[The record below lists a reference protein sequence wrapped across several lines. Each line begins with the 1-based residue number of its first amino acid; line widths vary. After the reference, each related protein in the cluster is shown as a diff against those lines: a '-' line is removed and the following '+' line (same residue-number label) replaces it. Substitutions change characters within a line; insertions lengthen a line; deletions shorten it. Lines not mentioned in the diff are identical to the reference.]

1 MQSQVGASAM
11 LHNIKEDMPYLV
23 EKMPEIPGLV
33 YKSLKAY
40 ADGEYHLKQMNEIE
54 KIRNELKASHQ
65 NSLVVICGSSLFI
78 AAAIV
83 YSLAE
88 SALLL
93 YGAPILSW
101 VLGITGALLV
111 IYGIKK

>member
-1 MQSQVGASAM
+1 MQDQVGASAM
-11 LHNIKEDMPYLV
+11 LRNIKEDMPYLV

-40 ADGEYHLKQMNEIE
+40 ADGEYHLKQINEIE
-54 KIRNELKASHQ
+54 KIRHEIKQNHQ
-65 NSLVVICGSSLFI
+65 SSLIVVCGSSLFI
-78 AAAIV
+78 SAAIV

-93 YGAPILSW
+93 YGAPALSW
-101 VLGITGALLV
+101 VLGIIGSLLV